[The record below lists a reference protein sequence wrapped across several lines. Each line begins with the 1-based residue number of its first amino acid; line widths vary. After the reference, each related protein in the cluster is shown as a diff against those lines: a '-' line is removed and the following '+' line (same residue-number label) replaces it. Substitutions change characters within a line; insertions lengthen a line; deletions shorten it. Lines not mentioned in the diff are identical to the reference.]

1 MGVDGNGQEL
11 RRRWKMI
18 ETYSK
23 KYSQRTNK
31 RKWLSMG
38 HGFSRITLH
47 TTIKQQ
53 KQQQQNFFRFLM
65 KKSAQEVH
73 GAPRHPSPPDG
84 WA

>member
-1 MGVDGNGQEL
+1 
-11 RRRWKMI
+11 
-18 ETYSK
+18 
-23 KYSQRTNK
+23 
-31 RKWLSMG
+31 MG

-84 WA
+84 